1 MNEQVFEIAAK
12 AMKVS
17 LEDAMQHY
25 KVLDDI
31 HAYYFWNPMRG
42 GISVIVDDSGEK
54 LAAASAVNFER
65 HKAAFVSG
73 KRN

>member
-1 MNEQVFEIAAK
+1 MNEMIFEIAAK
-12 AMKVS
+12 AMKVPV
-17 LEDAMQHY
+17 EEAKQHY

-31 HAYYFWNPMRG
+31 QAYYFWNPMRG
-42 GISVIVDDSGEK
+42 GISVIVNDSGEK

-65 HKAAFVSG
+65 HKAAFISG